1 MRKNQTNG
9 FGTNVNNLTTA
20 KFASITAKKKG
31 KHSFYRKYSG
41 KLRNYKKNNIQTV
54 ILR

>member
-20 KFASITAKKKG
+20 KFASITAKKTKQENIVSTENTQG
-31 KHSFYRKYSG
+31 
-41 KLRNYKKNNIQTV
+41 NYETTKRTIFKQ
-54 ILR
+54 LF